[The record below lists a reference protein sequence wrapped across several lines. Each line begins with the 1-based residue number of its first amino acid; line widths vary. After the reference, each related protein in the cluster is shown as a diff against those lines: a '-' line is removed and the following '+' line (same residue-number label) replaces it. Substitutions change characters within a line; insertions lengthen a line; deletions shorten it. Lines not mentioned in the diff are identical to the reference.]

1 MLKALELSGFKSF
14 ADKTR
19 FEFPAGITVV
29 VGPNGSGKS
38 NIVDGIKWVLG
49 EQSAKSLRGKDMSD
63 VIFKGSGG
71 SDGRRPA
78 NAATATIVL
87 DNSDKRFAF
96 DAEEVLVTRR
106 VYRSG
111 ESEYLINNETS
122 RLKDIRELFRG
133 TGVGTD
139 AYSLIEQGKV
149 ERMLSASAKD
159 RRTIFEEAAGISRF
173 KAKKKDAERRLL
185 RVERNLVRLAD
196 IVEEVGSRYRSVKA
210 QASKASR
217 YKEHSDRLQEL
228 RTHVGAKD
236 WRDFSEKLSLAENAL
251 ATERK
256 TVEATT
262 EEIKAFEE
270 RTKKVEIDLE
280 KASTEYQTAQDN
292 SASLREQIARTE
304 SNLQLNQARQKDVA
318 QRQTQLAERLK
329 LVKKRKVEAE
339 SRIARTEKEAETAE
353 LNYREARDQLQEIE
367 NNAGQL
373 DKSILE
379 KTSLAETKRDEHQQL
394 ISLVSQLGR
403 TVSAADSQLV
413 NLEESKIRLTKN
425 TQQLT
430 DSKSQLQQTLT
441 QAQQQVSQLEQEADS
456 RDSALSETRKLLQ
469 STKEQLDGRRQ
480 RLTELSTQH
489 AGMTQRAQVIE
500 ELEKSL
506 EGINAGARELLKHAD
521 DQTGPMSEV
530 VGLVADLVN
539 VNVQHAALVDV
550 ALGDI
555 AQFVIVKGEKLINQI
570 ADEKIKLGGRVG
582 LIQLDEPSTL
592 GADPGVNLNGVNGV
606 IGRAD
611 RLVQVQPKYAEFIRK
626 MLGGTWVV
634 KTLNIA
640 IELRA
645 NHESADRV
653 RFITLDGEIVEADG
667 SVVVGPKST
676 TAGLV
681 SRRSELRAL
690 KREIDRLDGEQE
702 TCREQVKELTVQV
715 EATEKKVQ
723 AQLEENTDIATRL
736 KDHQRECSTAE
747 KQLGVVNRELDAAEQ
762 ELADNTNKI
771 TNTAQ
776 QLTGQ
781 REQLGLKET
790 AIAAVLALVSQC
802 DTSVTELRRERKQI
816 EKSASSITS
825 KLAKAE
831 QVLEGMQSRVAQFR
845 KELDEQQTAHQQ
857 AVEQTEVDS
866 QAAGTAE
873 QEIEAATKQLAELRE
888 QYESVDESLQKLN
901 HSRSE
906 LDADRK
912 QVSME
917 LRGKQDQLRLAQDKL
932 HQQKSRIEQLRLQRQ
947 QLAER
952 MQDDYGIDIA
962 NADSVTGSATLA
974 IAATPDD
981 ENQTETRD
989 ETETKDNAVS
999 EEAGSEV
1006 AILKRDEID
1015 KEISELRRK
1024 LSSIGS
1030 VNLDALQELEDLESR
1045 YLAMDQQYQDLA
1057 QAKDTLQKIIARI
1070 DNDSRKLFVET
1081 LEIIR
1086 GNFQKLFRQTFGGGK
1101 ADIILEADVDPLEAG
1116 VEIIATPPGK
1126 PEFSNSLLSGGE
1138 KALTAVSLLMAIFQ
1152 FRPSP
1157 FCVLDEVDA
1166 PFDEANI
1173 GRFIDVLKSFL
1184 GWTKFVIVTHSKK
1197 TMTAATTLYGITMQE
1212 SGVSKRVSVRFEDV
1226 SDDGHISE
1234 EAIKRESA

>member
-19 FEFPAGITVV
+19 FEFPAGVTVV

-38 NIVDGIKWVLG
+38 NIVDAIKWVLG

-71 SDGRRPA
+71 SGGRKPA
-78 NAATATIVL
+78 NAATATIIL
-87 DNSDKRFAF
+87 DNADNRFAF
-96 DAEEVLVTRR
+96 DSDEVLVTRR

-149 ERMLSASAKD
+149 ERMLSTNAKD
-159 RRTIFEEAAGISRF
+159 RRVIFEEAAGISRF

-185 RVERNLVRLAD
+185 RVERNLIRLAD

-217 YKEHSDRLQEL
+217 YKEYSDRLQDL

-236 WRDFSEKLSLAENAL
+236 WRDFSGKLTSVETSLSDQL
-251 ATERK
+251 K
-256 TVEATT
+256 VVEVAT

-270 RTKKVEIDLE
+270 RTKKVEEDLE
-280 KASTEYQTAQDN
+280 KASKEYQTAQDN
-292 SASLREQIARTE
+292 SAGLREQIARTE
-304 SNLQLNQARQKDVA
+304 SSLQLNQARQKDISL
-318 QRQTQLAERLK
+318 RQTQLAEALQ
-329 LVKKRKVEAE
+329 LAKKRKSEAE
-339 SRIARTEKEAETAE
+339 ARITKTEKEAETAE

-367 NNAGQL
+367 NNASQL
-373 DKSILE
+373 DSSILE
-379 KTSLAETKRDEHQQL
+379 KTSLAETKRSEHQQL

-413 NLEESKIRLTKN
+413 NLQESKTRLTQT

-430 DSKSQLQQTLT
+430 ESQSQLQQTLA
-441 QAQQQVSQLEQEADS
+441 QAQQQVKQLEQEADGK
-456 RDSALSETRKLLQ
+456 DSALAETRKKLQ
-469 STKEQLDGRRQ
+469 ATKEELDGRRL
-480 RLTELSTQH
+480 RLTDLTTQH

-521 DQTGPMSEV
+521 DKTGPMSEV
-530 VGLVADLVN
+530 IGLVADLVN

-555 AQFVIVKGEKLINQI
+555 AQFVIVKGNKLINQI
-570 ADEKIKLGGRVG
+570 AAEKVKVGGRVG
-582 LIQLDEPSTL
+582 LIQLDEPPTL
-592 GADPGVNLNGVNGV
+592 GADPGINLNGIDGV

-626 MLGGTWVV
+626 MLGGTWLV
-634 KTLNIA
+634 KTLSIA
-640 IELRA
+640 IDLRA

-676 TAGLV
+676 AAGLV

-690 KREIDRLDGEQE
+690 KREIERLDGEQE
-702 TCREQVKELTVQV
+702 TCRAQVKELTDKL
-715 EATEKKVQ
+715 EATENKAQ

-736 KDHQRECSTAE
+736 KDHQREHAAAE
-747 KQLGVVNRELDAAEQ
+747 KQLVGIN
-762 ELADNTNKI
+762 
-771 TNTAQ
+771 Q
-776 QLTGQ
+776 QLTAASEELTGNENKIAATSQQLTDQ
-781 REQLGLKET
+781 RDQLGLKEA
-790 AIAAVLALVSQC
+790 AIAAVLALVGQC
-802 DTSVTELRRERKQI
+802 DTSVADLRQQRKQI
-816 EKSASSITS
+816 EKSTSSITS
-825 KLAKAE
+825 KLAKSE
-831 QVLEGMQSRVAQFR
+831 QVLEGMQARVAQFR
-845 KELDEQQTAHQQ
+845 QELHEQEAAHKQ
-857 AVEQTEVDS
+857 AAEQVESDS
-866 QAAGTAE
+866 EAAGTAE
-873 QEIEAATKQLAELRE
+873 QEIQAATKKLSELRE

-901 HSRSE
+901 LTRSE
-906 LDADRK
+906 MDADRK
-912 QVSME
+912 QVSIE
-917 LRGKQDQLRLAQDKL
+917 LRGKQDQLRLAQDKV
-932 HQQKSRIEQLRLQRQ
+932 HQQKSRIEQLHLQRQ

-952 MQDDYGIDIA
+952 MLDDYGIDIA
-962 NADSVTGSATLA
+962 KAEAETNAPKLA
-974 IAATPDD
+974 IAVTPDD
-981 ENQTETRD
+981 EP
-989 ETETKDNAVS
+989 
-999 EEAGSEV
+999 EAESV
-1006 AILKRDEID
+1006 D
-1015 KEISELRRK
+1015 KETGIVAEEPEPEAPILNRDQIDGEISDLRRK
-1024 LSSIGS
+1024 LGSIGS

-1045 YLAMDQQYQDLA
+1045 YLAMDQQYQDLV
-1057 QAKDTLQKIIARI
+1057 QAKETLQKIITRI

-1101 ADIILEADVDPLEAG
+1101 ADIILEPDVDPLEAG
-1116 VEIIATPPGK
+1116 VDIVATPPGK
-1126 PEFSNSLLSGGE
+1126 PEFNNSLLSGGE

-1234 EAIKRESA
+1234 DAIKRESA

>member
-19 FEFPAGITVV
+19 FEFPEGITVV

-78 NAATATIVL
+78 NAATATIIL

-96 DAEEVLVTRR
+96 DADEVLVTRR

-149 ERMLSASAKD
+149 ERMLSTNAKD
-159 RRTIFEEAAGISRF
+159 RRVIFEEAAGISRF

-210 QASKASR
+210 QASKAAR
-217 YKEHSDRLQEL
+217 YKENSDRLQEL

-236 WRDFSEKLSLAENAL
+236 WRDFSEKLTTAETSL
-251 ATERK
+251 ATELK
-256 TVEATT
+256 NVEAAT

-270 RTKKVEIDLE
+270 RTQKVEADLE
-280 KASTEYQTAQDN
+280 KASSEYQTAQDN
-292 SASLREQIARTE
+292 SAGLREQIARTD
-304 SNLQLNQARQKDVA
+304 SNLQLNQARQKDIT
-318 QRQTQLAERLK
+318 QRRQQLAETLK
-329 LVKKRKVEAE
+329 LAQKRKAEAE
-339 SRIARTEKEAETAE
+339 ARIAKTEKESETAE

-367 NNAGQL
+367 SNASQL
-373 DKSILE
+373 DATIQE
-379 KTSLAETKRDEHQQL
+379 KTSLAETKRNEHQQL

-413 NLEESKIRLTKN
+413 NLQESKKRLTDN

-430 DSKSQLQQTLT
+430 DSKSQLEQTLT
-441 QAQQQVSQLEQEADS
+441 DAQQQVEKLEQEADG
-456 RDSALSETRKLLQ
+456 RDSALAETRKLLQ

-480 RLTELSTQH
+480 RLTDLTTQH

-506 EGINAGARELLKHAD
+506 EGINAGARELLKHAN

-530 VGLVADLVN
+530 IGLVADLVN

-555 AQFVIVKGEKLINQI
+555 AQFVIVNGEKLITQI
-570 ADEKIKLGGRVG
+570 ANDKIKLGGRVG
-582 LIQLDEPSTL
+582 LIQLDEPPTL
-592 GADPGVNLNGVNGV
+592 GADPGVNLNGVAGV

-626 MLGGTWVV
+626 MLGGTWLV

-640 IELRA
+640 IDLRSS
-645 NHESADRV
+645 HDSADRV

-690 KREIDRLDGEQE
+690 KREIERLDGERE
-702 TCREQVKELTVQV
+702 TCLGQVQELAEQLET
-715 EATEKKVQ
+715 TEKKVQ

-736 KDHQRECSTAE
+736 KDQQREHATAE
-747 KQLGVVNRELDAAEQ
+747 KQLATVNKQLTSAQQ
-762 ELADNTNKI
+762 ELTDYTNKI
-771 TNTAQ
+771 TSTSD
-776 QLTGQ
+776 QLTEQ

-790 AIAAVLALVSQC
+790 AIATILALVGQC
-802 DTSVTELRRERKQI
+802 DTSVAELRLQRKQA
-816 EKSASSITS
+816 EKEASSTTS

-845 KELDEQQTAHQQ
+845 MELEEQVTAHQQ
-857 AVEQTEVDS
+857 AVEQVESDS

-873 QEIEAATKQLAELRE
+873 QEIETATKKLSELRQE
-888 QYESVDESLQKLN
+888 YESVDESLQKLN
-901 HSRSE
+901 LNRSE

-917 LRGKQDQLRLAQDKL
+917 LRGKQDQLRLAQDKV
-932 HQQKSRIEQLRLQRQ
+932 HQQKSRIEQLGLQRQ

-962 NADSVTGSATLA
+962 NADTVTNTPTLA

-981 ENQTETRD
+981 EFESGDD
-989 ETETKDNAVS
+989 EAEVDDNEVS
-999 EEAGSEV
+999 EEADAKIEV
-1006 AILKRDEID
+1006 LDRDEID
-1015 KEISELRRK
+1015 KEITELRRK

-1057 QAKDTLQKIIARI
+1057 EAKDTLQKIIARI

-1101 ADIILEADVDPLEAG
+1101 ADIILEPDVDPLEAG
-1116 VEIIATPPGK
+1116 VDIIATPPGK
-1126 PEFSNSLLSGGE
+1126 PEFNNSLLSGGE

-1173 GRFIDVLKSFL
+1173 GRFVDVLKSFL

-1226 SDDGHISE
+1226 SEDGHISE

>member
-19 FEFPAGITVV
+19 FEFPEGITVV

-71 SDGRRPA
+71 SDGRRPS
-78 NAATATIVL
+78 NAATATIIL

-96 DAEEVLVTRR
+96 DADEVLVTRR

-149 ERMLSASAKD
+149 ERMLSTNAKD
-159 RRTIFEEAAGISRF
+159 RRVIFEEAAGISRF

-210 QASKASR
+210 QASKAAR
-217 YKEHSDRLQEL
+217 YKENSDRLQEL
-228 RTHVGAKD
+228 RTHVGSKD
-236 WRDFSEKLSLAENAL
+236 WRDFSEKLTAAETSL
-251 ATERK
+251 ATELK
-256 TVEATT
+256 NVEAAT

-270 RTKKVEIDLE
+270 RTQKVEADLE
-280 KASTEYQTAQDN
+280 KASAEYQTAQDN
-292 SASLREQIARTE
+292 SAGLREQIARTD
-304 SNLQLNQARQKDVA
+304 SNLQLNQARQKDIT
-318 QRQTQLAERLK
+318 QRQQQLAETLK
-329 LVKKRKVEAE
+329 LAQKRKAEAE
-339 SRIARTEKEAETAE
+339 ARIAKTEKESETAE

-367 NNAGQL
+367 GNASQL
-373 DKSILE
+373 DASIQE
-379 KTSLAETKRDEHQQL
+379 KTSLAETKRNEHQQL

-413 NLEESKIRLTKN
+413 NLQESKKRSTDN

-430 DSKSQLQQTLT
+430 DSKSQLEQTLSD
-441 QAQQQVSQLEQEADS
+441 AQQQVEKLEQEADG
-456 RDSALSETRKLLQ
+456 RDSALAETRKLLQ

-480 RLTELSTQH
+480 RLTDLTTQH

-506 EGINAGARELLKHAD
+506 EGINAGARELLKHAN

-530 VGLVADLVN
+530 IGLVADLVN

-555 AQFVIVKGEKLINQI
+555 AQFVIVNGEKLITQI
-570 ADEKIKLGGRVG
+570 ANEKIKLGGRVG
-582 LIQLDEPSTL
+582 LIQLDEPPTL
-592 GADPGVNLNGVNGV
+592 GADPGVNLNGVAGV

-626 MLGGTWVV
+626 MLGGTWLV

-640 IELRA
+640 IDLRSS
-645 NHESADRV
+645 HDSADRV

-690 KREIDRLDGEQE
+690 KREIERLDGERE
-702 TCREQVKELTVQV
+702 TCLGQVQELAEQLET
-715 EATEKKVQ
+715 TEKKVQ

-736 KDHQRECSTAE
+736 KDQQREHATAE
-747 KQLGVVNRELDAAEQ
+747 KQLATVNKQLTSAQQ
-762 ELADNTNKI
+762 ELTDYTNKI
-771 TNTAQ
+771 TSTSD
-776 QLTGQ
+776 QLTEQ

-790 AIAAVLALVSQC
+790 AIATILALVGQC
-802 DTSVTELRRERKQI
+802 DTSVAELRLQRKQA
-816 EKSASSITS
+816 EKEASSTTS

-845 KELDEQQTAHQQ
+845 MELEEQVTAHQQ
-857 AVEQTEVDS
+857 AVEQVESDS

-873 QEIEAATKQLAELRE
+873 QEIETATKKLSELRQE
-888 QYESVDESLQKLN
+888 YESVDESLQKLN
-901 HSRSE
+901 LNRSE

-917 LRGKQDQLRLAQDKL
+917 LRGKQDQLRLAQDKV
-932 HQQKSRIEQLRLQRQ
+932 HQQKSRIEQLGLQRQ

-962 NADSVTGSATLA
+962 NADTVTNTPALA

-981 ENQTETRD
+981 EFESGDD
-989 ETETKDNAVS
+989 EAEVDDNEVS
-999 EEAGSEV
+999 EEADAKIEV
-1006 AILKRDEID
+1006 LDRDEID
-1015 KEISELRRK
+1015 KEITELRRK

-1057 QAKDTLQKIIARI
+1057 EAKDTLQKIIARI

-1101 ADIILEADVDPLEAG
+1101 ADIILEPDVDPLEAG
-1116 VEIIATPPGK
+1116 VDIIATPPGK
-1126 PEFSNSLLSGGE
+1126 PEFNNSLLSGGE

-1173 GRFIDVLKSFL
+1173 GRFVDVLKSFL

>member
-19 FEFPAGITVV
+19 FEFPEGITVV

-71 SDGRRPA
+71 SDGRRPS
-78 NAATATIVL
+78 NAATATIIL

-96 DAEEVLVTRR
+96 DADEVLVTRR

-149 ERMLSASAKD
+149 ERMLSTNAKD
-159 RRTIFEEAAGISRF
+159 RRVIFEEAAGISRF

-210 QASKASR
+210 QASKAAR
-217 YKEHSDRLQEL
+217 YKENSDRLQEL

-236 WRDFSEKLSLAENAL
+236 WRDFSEKLTTAETSL
-251 ATERK
+251 ATELK
-256 TVEATT
+256 NVEAAT

-270 RTKKVEIDLE
+270 RTQKVEADLE
-280 KASTEYQTAQDN
+280 KASAEYQTAQDN
-292 SASLREQIARTE
+292 SAGLREQIARTD
-304 SNLQLNQARQKDVA
+304 SNLQLNQARQKDIT
-318 QRQTQLAERLK
+318 QRQQQLAETLK
-329 LVKKRKVEAE
+329 LAQKRKAEAE
-339 SRIARTEKEAETAE
+339 ARIAKTEKESETAE

-367 NNAGQL
+367 GNASQL
-373 DKSILE
+373 DASIQE
-379 KTSLAETKRDEHQQL
+379 KTSLAETKRNEHQQL

-413 NLEESKIRLTKN
+413 NLQESKKRSTDN

-430 DSKSQLQQTLT
+430 DSKSQLEQTLSD
-441 QAQQQVSQLEQEADS
+441 AQQQVEKLEQEADG
-456 RDSALSETRKLLQ
+456 RDSALAETRKLLQ

-480 RLTELSTQH
+480 RLTDLTTQH

-506 EGINAGARELLKHAD
+506 EGINAGARELLKHAN

-530 VGLVADLVN
+530 IGLVADLVN

-555 AQFVIVKGEKLINQI
+555 AQFVIVNGEKLITQI
-570 ADEKIKLGGRVG
+570 ANEKIKLGGRVG
-582 LIQLDEPSTL
+582 LIQLDEPPTL
-592 GADPGVNLNGVNGV
+592 GADPGVNLNGVAGV

-626 MLGGTWVV
+626 MLGGTWLV

-640 IELRA
+640 IDLRSS
-645 NHESADRV
+645 HDSADRV

-690 KREIDRLDGEQE
+690 KREIERLDGERE
-702 TCREQVKELTVQV
+702 TCLGQVQELAEQLET
-715 EATEKKVQ
+715 TEKKVQ

-736 KDHQRECSTAE
+736 KDQQREHATAE
-747 KQLGVVNRELDAAEQ
+747 KQLATVNKQLTSAQQ
-762 ELADNTNKI
+762 ELTDYTNKI
-771 TNTAQ
+771 TSTSD
-776 QLTGQ
+776 QLTEQ

-790 AIAAVLALVSQC
+790 AIATILALVGQC
-802 DTSVTELRRERKQI
+802 DTSVAELRLQRKQA
-816 EKSASSITS
+816 EKEASSTTS

-845 KELDEQQTAHQQ
+845 MELEEQVTAHQQ
-857 AVEQTEVDS
+857 AVEQVESDS

-873 QEIEAATKQLAELRE
+873 QEIETATKKLSELRQE
-888 QYESVDESLQKLN
+888 YESVDESLQKLN
-901 HSRSE
+901 LNRSE

-917 LRGKQDQLRLAQDKL
+917 LRGKQDQLRLAQDKV
-932 HQQKSRIEQLRLQRQ
+932 HQQKSRIEQLGLQRQ

-962 NADSVTGSATLA
+962 NADNVTNTPALA

-981 ENQTETRD
+981 EFESGDD
-989 ETETKDNAVS
+989 EAEVDDNEVS
-999 EEAGSEV
+999 EEADAKIEV
-1006 AILKRDEID
+1006 LDRDEID
-1015 KEISELRRK
+1015 KEITELRRK

-1057 QAKDTLQKIIARI
+1057 EAKDTLQKIIARI

-1101 ADIILEADVDPLEAG
+1101 ADIILEPDVDPLEAG
-1116 VEIIATPPGK
+1116 VDIIATPPGK
-1126 PEFSNSLLSGGE
+1126 PEFNNSLLSGGE

-1173 GRFIDVLKSFL
+1173 GRFVDVLKSFL

>member
-1 MLKALELSGFKSF
+1 M
-14 ADKTR
+14 
-19 FEFPAGITVV
+19 
-29 VGPNGSGKS
+29 
-38 NIVDGIKWVLG
+38 
-49 EQSAKSLRGKDMSD
+49 
-63 VIFKGSGG
+63 
-71 SDGRRPA
+71 
-78 NAATATIVL
+78 
-87 DNSDKRFAF
+87 
-96 DAEEVLVTRR
+96 
-106 VYRSG
+106 
-111 ESEYLINNETS
+111 
-122 RLKDIRELFRG
+122 
-133 TGVGTD
+133 GTD

-149 ERMLSASAKD
+149 ERMLSTNAKD
-159 RRTIFEEAAGISRF
+159 RRVIFEEAAGISRF

-185 RVERNLVRLAD
+185 RVERNLIRLAD

-217 YKEHSDRLQEL
+217 YKEYSDRLQEL

-236 WRDFSEKLSLAENAL
+236 WRDFSEKLTSVETSLSDQLEVVKVA
-251 ATERK
+251 
-256 TVEATT
+256 T

-270 RTKKVEIDLE
+270 RTKKVEEDLE
-280 KASTEYQTAQDN
+280 KASNEYQTAQDN
-292 SASLREQIARTE
+292 SAGLREQLARTE
-304 SNLQLNQARQKDVA
+304 SSLQLNQARQKDISL
-318 QRQTQLAERLK
+318 RQTQLTEALELA
-329 LVKKRKVEAE
+329 KKRKSEAE
-339 SRIARTEKEAETAE
+339 ARIAKTEKEAETAE

-367 NNAGQL
+367 NNASQL
-373 DKSILE
+373 DSSILE
-379 KTSLAETKRDEHQQL
+379 KTSLAETKRSEHQQL

-403 TVSAADSQLV
+403 TVSAADSQLL
-413 NLEESKIRLTKN
+413 NLQESKTRLTQT

-430 DSKSQLQQTLT
+430 ESQSQLQQTLA
-441 QAQQQVSQLEQEADS
+441 QAQQQIEKLEQEADGK
-456 RDSALSETRKLLQ
+456 DSALAETRKLLQ
-469 STKEQLDGRRQ
+469 TTKEELAGRRQ
-480 RLTELSTQH
+480 RLTDLTTQH

-521 DQTGPMSEV
+521 DKTGPMSEV
-530 VGLVADLVN
+530 IGLVADLVN

-555 AQFVIVKGEKLINQI
+555 AQFVIVKGKKLINQI
-570 ADEKIKLGGRVG
+570 AAEKVKVGGRVG
-582 LIQLDEPSTL
+582 LIQLDEPPTL
-592 GADPGVNLNGVNGV
+592 GADPGINLNGVDGV

-626 MLGGTWVV
+626 MLGGTWLV
-634 KTLNIA
+634 KTLSIA
-640 IELRA
+640 IDLRA

-676 TAGLV
+676 AAGLV

-690 KREIDRLDGEQE
+690 KREIERLDGEQE
-702 TCREQVKELTVQV
+702 TCRAQVKELTDKL
-715 EATEKKVQ
+715 ETTENKAQ

-736 KDHQRECSTAE
+736 KDHQREHTAAQ
-747 KQLGVVNRELDAAEQ
+747 KQLAGIN
-762 ELADNTNKI
+762 
-771 TNTAQ
+771 Q
-776 QLTGQ
+776 QLTAASEELTGNENKIAATSQQLTEQ
-781 REQLGLKET
+781 RDQLGLKEA
-790 AIAAVLALVSQC
+790 AIAAVLALVGQC
-802 DTSVTELRRERKQI
+802 DTSVADLRQQRKQV
-816 EKSASSITS
+816 EKSTSSITS
-825 KLAKAE
+825 KLAKSE
-831 QVLEGMQSRVAQFR
+831 QVLEGMQARVAQFR
-845 KELDEQQTAHQQ
+845 QELDEQEAAHQQ
-857 AVEQTEVDS
+857 AAEQVESDS
-866 QAAGTAE
+866 EAAGTAE
-873 QEIEAATKQLAELRE
+873 KEIEAATKKLSELRE

-901 HSRSE
+901 LTRSE

-912 QVSME
+912 QVSIE
-917 LRGKQDQLRLAQDKL
+917 LRGKQDQLRLAQEKV

-952 MQDDYGIDIA
+952 MLDDYGIDIA
-962 NADSVTGSATLA
+962 KAETETNSPKLA

-981 ENQTETRD
+981 EPEAEAVDEEPGNVAEEPETPFS
-989 ETETKDNAVS
+989 N
-999 EEAGSEV
+999 
-1006 AILKRDEID
+1006 RDEID
-1015 KEISELRRK
+1015 SEISDLRKK

-1045 YLAMDQQYQDLA
+1045 YLAMDQQYQDLV
-1057 QAKDTLQKIIARI
+1057 QAKETLQKIITRI

-1101 ADIILEADVDPLEAG
+1101 ADIILEPDVDPLEAG
-1116 VEIIATPPGK
+1116 VDIIATPPGK
-1126 PEFSNSLLSGGE
+1126 PEFNNSLLSGGE

-1212 SGVSKRVSVRFEDV
+1212 SGASKRVSVRFEDV

-1234 EAIKRESA
+1234 DAIKRESA

>member
-19 FEFPAGITVV
+19 FEFPEGITVV

-71 SDGRRPA
+71 SDGRRPS
-78 NAATATIVL
+78 NAATATIIL

-96 DAEEVLVTRR
+96 DADEVLVTRR

-149 ERMLSASAKD
+149 ERMLSTNAKD
-159 RRTIFEEAAGISRF
+159 RRVIFEEAAGISRF

-210 QASKASR
+210 QASKAAR
-217 YKEHSDRLQEL
+217 YKENSDRLQEL

-236 WRDFSEKLSLAENAL
+236 WRDFSEKLTTAETSL
-251 ATERK
+251 ATELK
-256 TVEATT
+256 NVEAAT

-270 RTKKVEIDLE
+270 RTQKVEADLE
-280 KASTEYQTAQDN
+280 KASAEYQTAQDN
-292 SASLREQIARTE
+292 SAGLREQIARTD
-304 SNLQLNQARQKDVA
+304 SNLQLNQARQKDIT
-318 QRQTQLAERLK
+318 QRRQQLAETLK
-329 LVKKRKVEAE
+329 LAQKRKAEAE
-339 SRIARTEKEAETAE
+339 ARIAKTEKESETAE

-367 NNAGQL
+367 GNASQL
-373 DKSILE
+373 DASIQE
-379 KTSLAETKRDEHQQL
+379 KTSLAETKRNEHQQL

-413 NLEESKIRLTKN
+413 NLQESKKRSTDN

-430 DSKSQLQQTLT
+430 DSKSQLEQTLSD
-441 QAQQQVSQLEQEADS
+441 AQQQVEKLEQEADG
-456 RDSALSETRKLLQ
+456 RDSALAETRKLLQ

-480 RLTELSTQH
+480 RLTDLTTQH

-506 EGINAGARELLKHAD
+506 EGINAGARELLKHAN

-530 VGLVADLVN
+530 IGLVADLVN

-555 AQFVIVKGEKLINQI
+555 AQFVIVNGEKLITQI
-570 ADEKIKLGGRVG
+570 ANDKIKLGGRVG
-582 LIQLDEPSTL
+582 LIQLDEPPTL
-592 GADPGVNLNGVNGV
+592 GADPGVNLNGVAGV

-626 MLGGTWVV
+626 MLGGTWLV

-640 IELRA
+640 IDLRSS
-645 NHESADRV
+645 HDSADRV

-690 KREIDRLDGEQE
+690 KREIERLDGERE
-702 TCREQVKELTVQV
+702 TCLGQVQELAEQLET
-715 EATEKKVQ
+715 TEKKVQ

-736 KDHQRECSTAE
+736 KDQQREHATAE
-747 KQLGVVNRELDAAEQ
+747 KQLATVNKQLISAQQ
-762 ELADNTNKI
+762 ELTDYTNKI
-771 TNTAQ
+771 TSTSN
-776 QLTGQ
+776 QLTEQ

-790 AIAAVLALVSQC
+790 AIATILALVGQC
-802 DTSVTELRRERKQI
+802 DTSVAELRLQRKQA
-816 EKSASSITS
+816 EKEASSTTS

-845 KELDEQQTAHQQ
+845 MELEEQVTAHQQ
-857 AVEQTEVDS
+857 AVEQVESDS

-873 QEIEAATKQLAELRE
+873 QEIETATKKLSELRQE
-888 QYESVDESLQKLN
+888 YESVDESLQKLN
-901 HSRSE
+901 LNRSE

-917 LRGKQDQLRLAQDKL
+917 LRGKQDQLRLAQDKV
-932 HQQKSRIEQLRLQRQ
+932 HQQKSRIEQLGLQRQ

-962 NADSVTGSATLA
+962 NADTVTNTPALA

-981 ENQTETRD
+981 EFESGDD
-989 ETETKDNAVS
+989 EAEVDDNEVS
-999 EEAGSEV
+999 EEADAKIEV
-1006 AILKRDEID
+1006 LDRDEID
-1015 KEISELRRK
+1015 KEITELRRK

-1057 QAKDTLQKIIARI
+1057 EAKDTLQKIIARI

-1101 ADIILEADVDPLEAG
+1101 ADIILEPDVDPLEAG
-1116 VEIIATPPGK
+1116 VDIIATPPGK
-1126 PEFSNSLLSGGE
+1126 PEFNNSLLSGGE

-1173 GRFIDVLKSFL
+1173 GRFVDVLKSFL

>member
-19 FEFPAGITVV
+19 FEFPEGITVV

-71 SDGRRPA
+71 SDGRRPS
-78 NAATATIVL
+78 NAATATIIL

-96 DAEEVLVTRR
+96 DADEVLVTRR

-149 ERMLSASAKD
+149 ERMLSTNAKD
-159 RRTIFEEAAGISRF
+159 RRVIFEEAAGISRF

-210 QASKASR
+210 QASKAAR
-217 YKEHSDRLQEL
+217 YKENSDRLQEL

-236 WRDFSEKLSLAENAL
+236 WRDFSEKLTTAETSL
-251 ATERK
+251 ATELK
-256 TVEATT
+256 NVEAAT

-270 RTKKVEIDLE
+270 RTQKVEADLE
-280 KASTEYQTAQDN
+280 KASSEYQTAQDN
-292 SASLREQIARTE
+292 SAGLREQIARTD
-304 SNLQLNQARQKDVA
+304 SNLQLNQARQKDIT
-318 QRQTQLAERLK
+318 QRRQQLAETLK
-329 LVKKRKVEAE
+329 LAQKRKSEAE
-339 SRIARTEKEAETAE
+339 ARIAKTEKESETAE

-367 NNAGQL
+367 SNASQL
-373 DKSILE
+373 DATIQE
-379 KTSLAETKRDEHQQL
+379 KTSLAETKRNEHQQL

-413 NLEESKIRLTKN
+413 NLQESKKRSTDN

-430 DSKSQLQQTLT
+430 DSKSQLEQTLSD
-441 QAQQQVSQLEQEADS
+441 AQQQVEKLEQEADG
-456 RDSALSETRKLLQ
+456 RDSALAETRKLLQ

-480 RLTELSTQH
+480 RLTDLTTQH

-506 EGINAGARELLKHAD
+506 EGINAGARELLKHAN

-530 VGLVADLVN
+530 IGLVADLVN

-555 AQFVIVKGEKLINQI
+555 AQFVIVNGEKLITQI
-570 ADEKIKLGGRVG
+570 ANDKIKLGGRVG
-582 LIQLDEPSTL
+582 LIQLDEPPTL
-592 GADPGVNLNGVNGV
+592 GADPGVNLNGVAGV

-626 MLGGTWVV
+626 MLGGTWLV

-640 IELRA
+640 IDLRSS
-645 NHESADRV
+645 HDSADRV

-690 KREIDRLDGEQE
+690 KREIERLDGERE
-702 TCREQVKELTVQV
+702 TCLGQVQELAEQLET
-715 EATEKKVQ
+715 TEKKVQ

-736 KDHQRECSTAE
+736 KDQQREHATAE
-747 KQLGVVNRELDAAEQ
+747 KQLATVNKQLTSAQQ
-762 ELADNTNKI
+762 ELTDYTNKI
-771 TNTAQ
+771 TSTSD
-776 QLTGQ
+776 QLTEQ

-790 AIAAVLALVSQC
+790 AIATILALVGQC
-802 DTSVTELRRERKQI
+802 DTSVAELRLQRKQA
-816 EKSASSITS
+816 EKEASSTTS

-845 KELDEQQTAHQQ
+845 MELEEQVTAHQQ
-857 AVEQTEVDS
+857 AVEQVESDS

-873 QEIEAATKQLAELRE
+873 QEIETATKKLSELRQE
-888 QYESVDESLQKLN
+888 YESVDESLQKLN
-901 HSRSE
+901 LNRSE

-917 LRGKQDQLRLAQDKL
+917 LRGKQDQLRLAQDKV
-932 HQQKSRIEQLRLQRQ
+932 HQQKSRIEQLGLQRQ

-962 NADSVTGSATLA
+962 NADTVTNTPALA

-981 ENQTETRD
+981 EFESGDD
-989 ETETKDNAVS
+989 EAEVDDNEVS
-999 EEAGSEV
+999 EEADAKIEV
-1006 AILKRDEID
+1006 LDRDEID
-1015 KEISELRRK
+1015 KEITELRRK

-1057 QAKDTLQKIIARI
+1057 EAKDTLQKIIARI

-1101 ADIILEADVDPLEAG
+1101 ADIILEPDVDPLEAG
-1116 VEIIATPPGK
+1116 VDIIATPPGK
-1126 PEFSNSLLSGGE
+1126 PEFNNSLLSGGE

-1173 GRFIDVLKSFL
+1173 GRFVDVLKSFL

-1226 SDDGHISE
+1226 SEDGHISE

>member
-19 FEFPAGITVV
+19 FEFPAGVTVV

-38 NIVDGIKWVLG
+38 NIVDAIKWVLG

-71 SDGRRPA
+71 SGGRKPA
-78 NAATATIVL
+78 NAAIATIVL
-87 DNSDKRFAF
+87 DNTDNRFAF
-96 DAEEVLVTRR
+96 DADEVLVTRR

-149 ERMLSASAKD
+149 ERMLSTNAKD
-159 RRTIFEEAAGISRF
+159 RRVIFEEAAGISRF

-185 RVERNLVRLAD
+185 RVERNLIRLAD

-217 YKEHSDRLQEL
+217 YKEYSDRLQEL

-236 WRDFSEKLSLAENAL
+236 WRDFSEKLTSVETSLSDQLEVVKVA
-251 ATERK
+251 
-256 TVEATT
+256 T

-270 RTKKVEIDLE
+270 RTKKVEEDLE
-280 KASTEYQTAQDN
+280 KASNEYQTAQDN
-292 SASLREQIARTE
+292 SAGLREQLARTE
-304 SNLQLNQARQKDVA
+304 SSLQLNQARQKDISL
-318 QRQTQLAERLK
+318 RQTQLTEALELA
-329 LVKKRKVEAE
+329 KKRKSEAE
-339 SRIARTEKEAETAE
+339 ARIAKTEKEAETAE

-367 NNAGQL
+367 NNASQL
-373 DKSILE
+373 DSSILE
-379 KTSLAETKRDEHQQL
+379 KTSLAETKRSEHQQL

-413 NLEESKIRLTKN
+413 NLQESKTRLTQT

-430 DSKSQLQQTLT
+430 ESQSQLQQTLA
-441 QAQQQVSQLEQEADS
+441 QAQQQVKQLEQEADGK
-456 RDSALSETRKLLQ
+456 DSALAETRKKLQ
-469 STKEQLDGRRQ
+469 ATKEELDGRRL
-480 RLTELSTQH
+480 RLTDLTTQH

-521 DQTGPMSEV
+521 DKTGPMSEV
-530 VGLVADLVN
+530 IGLVADLVN

-555 AQFVIVKGEKLINQI
+555 AQFVIVKGNKLINQI
-570 ADEKIKLGGRVG
+570 AAEKVKVGGRVG
-582 LIQLDEPSTL
+582 LIQLDEPPTL
-592 GADPGVNLNGVNGV
+592 GADPGINLNGIDGV

-626 MLGGTWVV
+626 MLGGTWLV
-634 KTLNIA
+634 KTLSIA
-640 IELRA
+640 IDLRA

-676 TAGLV
+676 AAGLV

-690 KREIDRLDGEQE
+690 KREIERLDGEQE
-702 TCREQVKELTVQV
+702 TCRAQVKELTDKL
-715 EATEKKVQ
+715 EATENKAQ

-736 KDHQRECSTAE
+736 KDHQREHAAAE
-747 KQLGVVNRELDAAEQ
+747 KQLVGIN
-762 ELADNTNKI
+762 
-771 TNTAQ
+771 Q
-776 QLTGQ
+776 QLTAASEELTGNENKIAATSQQLTDQ
-781 REQLGLKET
+781 RDQLGLKEA
-790 AIAAVLALVSQC
+790 AIAAVLALVGQC
-802 DTSVTELRRERKQI
+802 DTSVADLRQQRKQI
-816 EKSASSITS
+816 EKSTSSITS
-825 KLAKAE
+825 KLAKSE
-831 QVLEGMQSRVAQFR
+831 QVLEGMQARVAQFR
-845 KELDEQQTAHQQ
+845 QELDEQEAAHKQ
-857 AVEQTEVDS
+857 AAEQVESDS
-866 QAAGTAE
+866 EAAGTAE
-873 QEIEAATKQLAELRE
+873 QEIQAATKKLSELRE

-901 HSRSE
+901 LTRSE
-906 LDADRK
+906 MDADRK
-912 QVSME
+912 QVSIE
-917 LRGKQDQLRLAQDKL
+917 LRGKQDQLRLAQDKV
-932 HQQKSRIEQLRLQRQ
+932 HQQKSRIEQLHLQRQ

-952 MQDDYGIDIA
+952 MLDDYGIDIA
-962 NADSVTGSATLA
+962 KAEAETNAPKLV
-974 IAATPDD
+974 IAVTPDD
-981 ENQTETRD
+981 EP
-989 ETETKDNAVS
+989 
-999 EEAGSEV
+999 EAESV
-1006 AILKRDEID
+1006 D
-1015 KEISELRRK
+1015 KETGIVAEEPEPEAPILNRDQIDGEISDLRRK
-1024 LSSIGS
+1024 LGSIGS

-1045 YLAMDQQYQDLA
+1045 YLAMDQQYQDLV
-1057 QAKDTLQKIIARI
+1057 QAKETLQKIITRI

-1101 ADIILEADVDPLEAG
+1101 ADIILEPDVDPLEAG

-1126 PEFSNSLLSGGE
+1126 PEFNNSLLSGGE

-1234 EAIKRESA
+1234 DAIKRESA

>member
-19 FEFPAGITVV
+19 FEFPEGITVV

-71 SDGRRPA
+71 SDGRRPS
-78 NAATATIVL
+78 NAATATIIL

-96 DAEEVLVTRR
+96 DADEVLVTRR

-149 ERMLSASAKD
+149 ERMLSTNAKD
-159 RRTIFEEAAGISRF
+159 RRVIFEEAAGISRF

-210 QASKASR
+210 QASKAAR
-217 YKEHSDRLQEL
+217 YKENSDRLQEL

-236 WRDFSEKLSLAENAL
+236 WRDFSEKLTTAETSL
-251 ATERK
+251 ATELK
-256 TVEATT
+256 NVEAAT

-270 RTKKVEIDLE
+270 RTQKVEADLE
-280 KASTEYQTAQDN
+280 KASAEYQTAQDN
-292 SASLREQIARTE
+292 SAGLREQIARTD
-304 SNLQLNQARQKDVA
+304 SNLQLNQARQKDIT
-318 QRQTQLAERLK
+318 QRRQQLAETLK
-329 LVKKRKVEAE
+329 LAQKRKSEAE
-339 SRIARTEKEAETAE
+339 ARIAKTEKESETAE

-367 NNAGQL
+367 GNASQL
-373 DKSILE
+373 DASIQE
-379 KTSLAETKRDEHQQL
+379 KTSLAETKRNEHQQL

-413 NLEESKIRLTKN
+413 NLQESKKRLTDN

-430 DSKSQLQQTLT
+430 DSKSQLEQTLT
-441 QAQQQVSQLEQEADS
+441 DAQQQVEKLEQEADG
-456 RDSALSETRKLLQ
+456 RDSALAETRKLLQ

-480 RLTELSTQH
+480 RLTDLTTQH

-506 EGINAGARELLKHAD
+506 EGINAGARELLKHAN

-530 VGLVADLVN
+530 IGLVADLVN

-555 AQFVIVKGEKLINQI
+555 AQFVIVNGEKLITQI
-570 ADEKIKLGGRVG
+570 ANDKIKLGGRVG
-582 LIQLDEPSTL
+582 LIQLDEPPTL
-592 GADPGVNLNGVNGV
+592 GADPGVNLNGVAGV

-626 MLGGTWVV
+626 MLGGTWLV

-640 IELRA
+640 IDLRSS
-645 NHESADRV
+645 HDSADRV

-690 KREIDRLDGEQE
+690 KREIERLDGERE
-702 TCREQVKELTVQV
+702 TCLGQVQELAEQLET
-715 EATEKKVQ
+715 TEKKVQ

-736 KDHQRECSTAE
+736 KDQQREHATAE
-747 KQLGVVNRELDAAEQ
+747 KQLATVNKQLTSAQQ
-762 ELADNTNKI
+762 ELTDYTNKI
-771 TNTAQ
+771 TSTSD
-776 QLTGQ
+776 QLTEQ

-790 AIAAVLALVSQC
+790 AIATILALVGQC
-802 DTSVTELRRERKQI
+802 DTSVAELRLQRKQA
-816 EKSASSITS
+816 EKEASSTTS

-845 KELDEQQTAHQQ
+845 MELEEQVTAHQQ
-857 AVEQTEVDS
+857 AVEQVESDS

-873 QEIEAATKQLAELRE
+873 QEIETATKKLSELRQE
-888 QYESVDESLQKLN
+888 YESVDESLQKLN
-901 HSRSE
+901 LNRSE

-917 LRGKQDQLRLAQDKL
+917 LRGKQDQLRLAQDKV
-932 HQQKSRIEQLRLQRQ
+932 HQQKSRIEQLGLQRQ

-962 NADSVTGSATLA
+962 NADTVTNTPALA

-981 ENQTETRD
+981 EFESGDD
-989 ETETKDNAVS
+989 EAEVDDNEVS
-999 EEAGSEV
+999 EEADAKIEV
-1006 AILKRDEID
+1006 LDRDEID
-1015 KEISELRRK
+1015 KEITELRRK

-1057 QAKDTLQKIIARI
+1057 EAKDTLQKIIARI

-1101 ADIILEADVDPLEAG
+1101 ADIILEPDVDPLEAG
-1116 VEIIATPPGK
+1116 VDIIATPPGK
-1126 PEFSNSLLSGGE
+1126 PEFNNSLLSGGE

-1226 SDDGHISE
+1226 SEDGHISE